1 MDGPVGTTTAC
12 SSANWPNVPATMT
25 MCCDALARHA
35 ASPSDLQPLSNNI
48 DCKDVAA
55 SRTIYTSICFNQ
67 SQARS
72 GAVFC
77 VTLSNHIFLHSVIH
91 IQCNADLPLHSSGF
105 NQTQV
110 LFMAAHSSLTLS
122 SHFCPGLS
130 PLRDP
135 YTMQRG
141 NPSVG
146 TTTAGLL
153 YPGVRPRTHDGTSEK
168 LWCFGDRQC
177 RPLWRGGVKA
187 CSTP

>member
-1 MDGPVGTTTAC
+1 MQRRSSTAFE
-12 SSANWPNVPATMT
+12 W
-25 MCCDALARHA
+25 
-35 ASPSDLQPLSNNI
+35 LQPDSGSI
-48 DCKDVAA
+48 HG
-55 SRTIYTSICFNQ
+55 RT
-67 SQARS
+67 
-72 GAVFC
+72 
-77 VTLSNHIFLHSVIH
+77 
-91 IQCNADLPLHSSGF
+91 
-105 NQTQV
+105 
-110 LFMAAHSSLTLS
+110 LTLS

-168 LWCFGDRQC
+168 LWRFGDRQC

-187 CSTP
+187 CSTPEQINCIELT

>member
-1 MDGPVGTTTAC
+1 MPSHATLPAQVIYSLFPTTSTAKMR
-12 SSANWPNVPATMT
+12 PR
-25 MCCDALARHA
+25 AR
-35 ASPSDLQPLSNNI
+35 L
-48 DCKDVAA
+48 
-55 SRTIYTSICFNQ
+55 YTRVYSFNQ

-72 GAVFC
+72 GTVFC
-77 VTLSNHIFLHSVIH
+77 VTLSNHIFLQSVIH

-122 SHFCPGLS
+122 SHFCPGLF

-141 NPSVG
+141 NLSVG

-168 LWCFGDRQC
+168 LWRFGDRQC

-187 CSTP
+187 CSTSEQINCIELT